1 MNKAE
6 INLDSAEK
14 FIERLA
20 GSNFKEFKT
29 IATQQSKLLEFSAY
43 LGVKAHYENYGYEA
57 MVIHNT
63 KTKNFKIKTNTKGY
77 SINFSRYQLS
87 KGDYIIE
94 IHMNLSVRSAHDEG
108 IYCVDV
114 AVINR
119 KGIQEVIDKKECV
132 SNKNLITFVE
142 VKKLIIYPMLLAQF
156 YGIVHEIKPSF
167 CSGKLPHNYKKFYH
181 FNPSLIA
188 LGYLTSNS
196 SQIVKAYKSRSI
208 KINIVDNFDIVIMNY
223 RKNRNISPIQNIK
236 N

>member
-1 MNKAE
+1 
-6 INLDSAEK
+6 
-14 FIERLA
+14 
-20 GSNFKEFKT
+20 
-29 IATQQSKLLEFSAY
+29 
-43 LGVKAHYENYGYEA
+43 

-167 CSGKLPHNYKKFYH
+167 CSGKLPHNYIKFYH